1 MNGLHMSKIQIKD
14 EELNKVSGGK
24 GEYNSVI
31 DDVTSLKQD
40 LNNRCASIN
49 TFPDFKSVITSLEG
63 SINDLTYNN
72 TESAKRQLSNAS
84 QILADLSTKYKDLE
98 SALLSF
104 MNQLVYIITRI

>member
-1 MNGLHMSKIQIKD
+1 MSKIQIKD

-31 DDVTSLKQD
+31 DDVTILKQD
-40 LNNRCASIN
+40 LNIRCASIKSS
-49 TFPDFKSVITSLEG
+49 TDFNRVITFLEG

-84 QILADLSTKYKDLE
+84 QILADLSSKYTDLE

-104 MNQLVYIITRI
+104 MNQIVYIITRI